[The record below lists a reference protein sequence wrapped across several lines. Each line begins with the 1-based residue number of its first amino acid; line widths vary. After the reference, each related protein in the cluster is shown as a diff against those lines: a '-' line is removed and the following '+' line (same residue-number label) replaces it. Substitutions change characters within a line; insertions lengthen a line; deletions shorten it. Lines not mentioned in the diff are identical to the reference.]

1 MVQGR
6 LRKKQVQ
13 LKELRGMVTCVLC
26 RDRLAELLSPDLG
39 ELADVLITQ
48 LHEKSVGDE
57 EWGDEAGKVAARD

>member
-1 MVQGR
+1 
-6 LRKKQVQ
+6 
-13 LKELRGMVTCVLC
+13 MVTCVLC